1 MKKLV
6 TLSNPKQ
13 LAEKKIK
20 KKMANF
26 IDYNKEL
33 NFEYGVTQRLSP
45 LVRRVIAPNPSAFT
59 LHGTGTYIVGND
71 SVAIID
77 PGPEL
82 PEHTQAILNAV
93 KGEKITHVLVTHTH
107 LDHSPGTVHIKA
119 ASGALSYAYGPH
131 ARNIKKGEI
140 EEGADFD
147 FAPDK
152 QLIDGEVIKGSNW
165 TIESIHTP
173 GHTSNHMCFA
183 LKEENALFPGDHVMG
198 WSTTIVSPPD
208 GDMSAYMTSLD
219 KLTHRQESIYYPTH
233 GAPITSPKPYVK
245 SLLAHRYEREDEIM
259 VCLKD
264 GVDNIPDI
272 VEKIYAKIDSN
283 LHKAAARSVLS
294 HLIHMI
300 QTGRVKCEG
309 IPTPNNKYTAVN

>member
-1 MKKLV
+1 M
-6 TLSNPKQ
+6 
-13 LAEKKIK
+13 
-20 KKMANF
+20 
-26 IDYNKEL
+26 
-33 NFEYGVTQRLSP
+33 
-45 LVRRVIAPNPSAFT
+45 
-59 LHGTGTYIVGND
+59 
-71 SVAIID
+71 
-77 PGPEL
+77 
-82 PEHTQAILNAV
+82 
-93 KGEKITHVLVTHTH
+93 VTHTH
-107 LDHSPGTVHIKA
+107 LDHSPATVQIKA

-131 ARNIKKGEI
+131 ARNIKNSEM

-147 FAPDK
+147 FKPDK
-152 QLIDGEVIKGSNW
+152 RLKDGEIIKGSNW

-183 LKEENALFPGDHVMG
+183 LKEENAMFPGDHVMG

-219 KLTHRQESIYYPTH
+219 KLNHRPESIYYPTH
-233 GAPITSPKPYVK
+233 GAPITNPRPYVE

-264 GVDNIPDI
+264 GIDNIPDI
-272 VEKIYAKIDSN
+272 VEIIYAKIDSS

-300 QTGRVKCEG
+300 KTNRVKCEG
-309 IPTPNNKYTAVN
+309 IPTPDNKYRAVN

>member
-1 MKKLV
+1 
-6 TLSNPKQ
+6 
-13 LAEKKIK
+13 
-20 KKMANF
+20 MANF

-33 NFEYGVTQRLSP
+33 KFEYGITQRLSP
-45 LVRRVIAPNPSAFT
+45 LIRRVIAPNPSAFT

-71 SVAIID
+71 EVAIID
-77 PGPEL
+77 PGPAI
-82 PEHTQAILNAV
+82 PEHIQAILKTL
-93 KGEKITHVLVTHTH
+93 KGKRITHALVTHPH
-107 LDHSPGTVHIKA
+107 LDNSPATVQIKA

-131 ARNIKKGEI
+131 ARNNKNSEM

-147 FAPDK
+147 FKPDK
-152 QLIDGEVIKGSNW
+152 RLKDGEIIKGSNW

-183 LKEENALFPGDHVMG
+183 LKEENAMFPGDHVMG

-219 KLTHRQESIYYPTH
+219 KLNHRPESIYYPTH
-233 GAPITSPKPYVK
+233 GAPITNPRPYVE

-264 GVDNIPDI
+264 GIDNIPDI
-272 VEKIYAKIDSN
+272 VEIIYAKIDSS

-300 QTGRVKCEG
+300 KTNRVKCEG
-309 IPTPNNKYTAVN
+309 IPTPDNKYRAVN